1 MIAKAKRKK
10 MTERFWTP
18 ERKKHY
24 YKLAAKE
31 EHRREGEEMK
41 KIKKIQQGKF
51 FGKPVSIDTSKDLLD
66 QPCIKSDLF
75 SPMEKDVIKNAW
87 AKSLVEF
94 GPDKIIT
101 EIKDLGPK

>member
-1 MIAKAKRKK
+1 
-10 MTERFWTP
+10 
-18 ERKKHY
+18 
-24 YKLAAKE
+24 
-31 EHRREGEEMK
+31 MK

-101 EIKDLGPK
+101 GIKKVREEDEH